1 MEKGFERIIL
11 PVDGSDHS
19 NKAVKKAFILAK
31 KLEIPIYAIHV
42 KEQTFL
48 IHDPQLMNP
57 LDKLMH
63 DQADTY
69 LKDIN
74 DLREKTGV
82 PVLTRVKKG
91 IPYIEIVE
99 EANDSDLIIMGI
111 KGKTNFHKLL
121 IGSVSEKVIRHAPCP
136 VLLVRLN
143 I

>member
-1 MEKGFERIIL
+1 M

-19 NKAVKKAFILAK
+19 NKAVQKAFFLAK

-42 KEQTFL
+42 KEETCL
-48 IHDPQLMNP
+48 IHDPQIINS

-69 LKDIN
+69 LKDVKNLGDKMVI
-74 DLREKTGV
+74 

-99 EANDSDLIIMGI
+99 EAKDTDMIIMGI
-111 KGKTNFHKLL
+111 KGKTNFHKIL
-121 IGSVSEKVIRHAPCP
+121 IDSVSEKVTRHAPCL
-136 VLLVRLN
+136 VLLVR
-143 I
+143 